1 MSAPVGSREERA
13 LTRVGSELLRAQSRF
28 APFQSAHEGLA
39 VILEE
44 YREFEHEV
52 FHGSG
57 DAAYDEA
64 VQLAAMAVRY
74 MLDIG
79 RRARIAALEKET
91 GIGNH

>member
-1 MSAPVGSREERA
+1 MSAPVGSCEERA

-79 RRARIAALEKET
+79 RRGRAASGGADSDE
-91 GIGNH
+91 